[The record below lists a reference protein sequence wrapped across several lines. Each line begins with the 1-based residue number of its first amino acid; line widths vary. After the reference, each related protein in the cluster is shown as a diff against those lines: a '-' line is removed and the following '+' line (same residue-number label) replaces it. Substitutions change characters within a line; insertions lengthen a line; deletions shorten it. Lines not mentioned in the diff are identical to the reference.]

1 MIAQKLNTTLAK
13 LIKSEFNLEIDPKEV
28 QFISVEEQFGDFGT
42 SVALQLASR
51 LKQNPKNIA
60 QQLAGAFRDESVDK
74 VEVAG
79 AGYLNVVL
87 NQTYWKAALSDINK
101 NYAQN
106 DAGNGQKVQVEFIS
120 ANPTG
125 PTTIGNAR
133 GGFIG
138 DVLSN
143 VLAQSGYKVTR
154 EYYFNNAGT
163 QISKLL
169 ESVKMQAGLIPE
181 TEERQYRGEYIEKIA
196 AEYKEE
202 LSSRSDE
209 ELATL
214 ITTHI
219 LKEYIEPAVASMGIS
234 FDEWF
239 NEKTVLEDGSF
250 DAVIEKLRS
259 LDLVYERDG
268 AVWLDTGKL
277 GDEREER
284 VIIKSNG
291 DPTYMAPDIAY
302 HANIFGTRQ
311 FDYAIKVLG
320 PDHIAQFPSVKAA
333 VMALYP
339 DKRLEMV
346 SYQWL
351 RLMKDGREVKVSK
364 RLGQFVTVQDLVQQV
379 GVGVARMLILMRSAS
394 SPMDFD
400 LDLAAQQ
407 SNENPYYYVMYSYA
421 RACSLLNKAKS
432 LGLEPA
438 ARPGTL
444 DTDDIRIIKKL
455 EELPAIIPE
464 IAATYQVHTLAF
476 MAHEWAQAFHDYY
489 ESAKIVDLPKNQA
502 QSKLLVIDKYKIAL
516 EVLLG
521 ILGIEPVASM

>member
-1 MIAQKLNTTLAK
+1 MVTQKLNNELSK
-13 LIKSEFNLEIDPKEV
+13 LIKETFDLDITPV
-28 QFISVEEQFGDFGT
+28 QIQFMPIEEQFGDFGT
-42 SVALQLASR
+42 SVALHLAGR
-51 LKQNPKNIA
+51 LKRNPREIA
-60 QQLAGAFRDESVDK
+60 EELVSKFTSEPVDQIS
-74 VEVAG
+74 VAG
-79 AGYLNVVL
+79 AGYINVTL
-87 NQTYWKAALSDINK
+87 KQEFWQQSLSDINEGYAK
-101 NYAQN
+101 NSL
-106 DAGNGQKVQVEFIS
+106 GEGKKVQVEFIS

-143 VLAQSGYKVTR
+143 VLAQSGYQVTR

-196 AEYKEE
+196 NMFKEE
-202 LSSRSDE
+202 LSSKSDE
-209 ELATL
+209 ELGSL

-219 LKEYIEPAVASMGIS
+219 LKEYIEPAVASMGIT

-259 LDLVYERDG
+259 LDLVFERDG
-268 AVWLDTGKL
+268 AVWLNTGKL

-302 HANIFGTRQ
+302 HANIFGKRD

-333 VMALYP
+333 VKALYP
-339 DKRLEMV
+339 DKKLRMA

-351 RLMKDGREVKVSK
+351 RLMREGKEVKVSK

-379 GVGVARMLILMRSAS
+379 GVGVARILILMRSAN

-400 LDLAAQQ
+400 LDLATQQ

-421 RACSLLNKAKS
+421 RAHSLLKKAKEA
-432 LGLEPA
+432 GLEPA
-438 ARPGTL
+438 AQSGAL
-444 DTDDIRIIKKL
+444 DKHDIRLIKVL
-455 EELPAIIPE
+455 NQLPGVLPE
-464 IAATYQVHTLAF
+464 IAEDYQVHKLAF

-489 ESAKIVDLPKNQA
+489 ESAKIVDLPREEA
-502 QSKLLVIDKYKIAL
+502 ESKLLIISKYQVAL
-516 EVLLG
+516 GVLLG
-521 ILGIEPVASM
+521 ILGIKPVESM

>member
-1 MIAQKLNTTLAK
+1 MVTQKLNLELAN
-13 LIKSEFNLEIDPKEV
+13 LIKDTFDLDISPDQI
-28 QFISVEEQFGDFGT
+28 QFMPVEEQFGDFGS
-42 SVALQLASR
+42 SVALQLAGR
-51 LKQNPKNIA
+51 LKSNPREIA
-60 QQLAGAFRDESVDK
+60 QTLADSFESESVAK
-74 VEVAG
+74 IGVAG
-79 AGYLNVVL
+79 AGYLNVSL
-87 NQTYWKAALSDINK
+87 KPEFWQQSLSGIDA
-101 NYAQN
+101 NYAKN
-106 DAGNGQKVQVEFIS
+106 SLGKGKKLQVEFIS

-143 VLAQSGYKVTR
+143 VLAQSGYQVTR

-196 AEYKEE
+196 DIFKEE
-202 LSSRSDE
+202 LSSKTDE
-209 ELATL
+209 ELGSL
-214 ITTHI
+214 ITIHI
-219 LKEYIEPAVASMGIS
+219 LKEYIEPAVKSMGIT

-250 DAVIEKLRS
+250 DAVIQKLRD

-268 AVWLDTGKL
+268 AVWLNTGKL

-302 HANIFGTRQ
+302 HANIFGKRG

-339 DKRLEMV
+339 DKELRMA

-351 RLMKDGREVKVSK
+351 RLMKDGKEVKVSK
-364 RLGQFVTVQDLVQQV
+364 RLGQFVTVQDLVEQV
-379 GVGVARMLILMRSAS
+379 GSGVARMLILMRSAN

-400 LDLAAQQ
+400 LDLAREQ

-421 RACSLLNKAKS
+421 RAHSLLKKAKEA
-432 LGLEPA
+432 GLEPA
-438 ARPGTL
+438 SQSGPL
-444 DTDDIRIIKKL
+444 DVHDIRLIKVMNQ
-455 EELPAIIPE
+455 LPGLLPE
-464 IAATYQVHTLAF
+464 IADDYQVHKLAF

-489 ESAKIVDLPKNQA
+489 ESAKILNLPREDA
-502 QSKLLVIDKYKIAL
+502 ETKLLVIKKYQVAL
-516 EVLLG
+516 GVLLG
-521 ILGIEPVASM
+521 ILGIEAVESM

>member
-1 MIAQKLNTTLAK
+1 MIAKKLEQELSH
-13 LIKSEFNLEIDPKEV
+13 LIKQIFDLDIAPDQVKVVP
-28 QFISVEEQFGDFGT
+28 VEEQFGDLGT
-42 SVALQLASR
+42 SIALQLAGR
-51 LKQNPKNIA
+51 LSKNPREVA
-60 QQLAGAFRDESVDK
+60 QQLADSFEIESVDK
-74 VEVAG
+74 IEVAG
-79 AGYLNVVL
+79 AGYLNMTL
-87 NQTYWKAALSDINK
+87 HESFWRQSLSDINPDYAK
-101 NYAQN
+101 N
-106 DAGNGQKVQVEFIS
+106 DLGKGQKVQVEFIS

-143 VLAQSGYKVTR
+143 VLAQSGYQVTR

-169 ESVKMQAGLIPE
+169 ESIKMEAGLIPE
-181 TEERQYRGEYIEKIA
+181 AEDRQYRGAYIQKIA

-202 LSSRSDE
+202 LSSKSDE
-209 ELATL
+209 ELASL

-259 LDLVYERDG
+259 LDLVFERDG
-268 AVWLDTGKL
+268 AVWLNTGKL

-302 HANIFGTRQ
+302 HANIFGKRD

-333 VMALYP
+333 VTALYP
-339 DKRLEMV
+339 DKRLEMAG
-346 SYQWL
+346 YQWL
-351 RLMKDGREVKVSK
+351 RLMKDGKEVKVSK
-364 RLGQFVTVQDLVQQV
+364 RLGQFVTVQDLIDQV
-379 GVGVARMLILMRSAS
+379 GQGVARMLILMRSANS
-394 SPMDFD
+394 MMDFD

-421 RACSLLNKAKS
+421 RACSLLKKAQEA
-432 LGLEPA
+432 GLKPSEDPN
-438 ARPGTL
+438 GL
-444 DTDDIRIIKKL
+444 DVNDVRLIKVL
-455 EELPAIIPE
+455 SYLPAVIPE
-464 IAATYQVHTLAF
+464 ITADYQVHKLAF

-489 ESAKIVDLPKNQA
+489 ESARILGMEPEA
-502 QSKLLVIDKYKIAL
+502 AGTKLLVIEKYKTAL

>member
-1 MIAQKLNTTLAK
+1 MVTQKLNSELSK
-13 LIKSEFNLEIDPKEV
+13 LIKSTFDLDITPDQV
-28 QFISVEEQFGDFGT
+28 QFMPAEEQFGDFGT
-42 SVALQLASR
+42 SVALQLAGR
-51 LKQNPKNIA
+51 LKQNPREIA
-60 QQLAGAFRDESVDK
+60 QQLADSFESEVVARVD
-74 VEVAG
+74 VAG
-79 AGYLNVVL
+79 AGYLNVTL
-87 NQTYWKAALSDINK
+87 KEDYWKTVLSDINADYAK
-101 NYAQN
+101 N
-106 DAGNGQKVQVEFIS
+106 DLGKGQKAQVEFIS

-143 VLAQSGYKVTR
+143 VLAQSGYQVTR

-169 ESVKMQAGLIPE
+169 ESIKMEAGLLPE
-181 TEERQYRGEYIEKIA
+181 TEERQYRGEYIEKMA
-196 AEYKEE
+196 AQYKEE
-202 LSSRSDE
+202 LSSKSDE

-219 LKEYIEPAVASMGIS
+219 LREYIEPAVSSMGIT

-250 DAVIEKLRS
+250 DATIEKLKA
-259 LDLVYERDG
+259 LDLVFERDG
-268 AVWLDTGKL
+268 AVWLNTGKL

-302 HANIFGTRQ
+302 HANIFGKRD

-339 DKRLEMV
+339 DKRLEMAG
-346 SYQWL
+346 YQWL
-351 RLMKDGREVKVSK
+351 RLMKDGKEVKVSK
-364 RLGQFVTVQDLVQQV
+364 RLGQFVTVQDLIDQV
-379 GVGVARMLILMRSAS
+379 GVGVARMLILMRSS
-394 SPMDFD
+394 NSMMDFD
-400 LDLAAQQ
+400 LDLARQQ

-421 RACSLLNKAKS
+421 RACSLLNKAKEA
-432 LGLEPA
+432 GLEP
-438 ARPGTL
+438 GTKPNDL
-444 DTDDIRIIKKL
+444 DVNDVRLIKAL
-455 EELPAIIPE
+455 SDLPTEIPE
-464 IAATYQVHTLAF
+464 ITADYQVHKLAF
-476 MAHEWAQAFHDYY
+476 MAHEWGKAFHDYY
-489 ESAKIVDLPKNQA
+489 ESARILDMEPEA
-502 QSKLLVIDKYKIAL
+502 AGTKLLVIEKYKVAL

-521 ILGIEPVASM
+521 ILGIEPVSSM

>member
-1 MIAQKLNTTLAK
+1 MVTQKLNSELSL
-13 LIKSEFNLEIDPKEV
+13 LIKTTFDLELTPDQIQVMP
-28 QFISVEEQFGDFGT
+28 VEEQFGDFGT
-42 SVALQLASR
+42 SVALQLAGR
-51 LKQNPKNIA
+51 LKQNPREIA
-60 QQLAGAFRDESVDK
+60 QKLADSFESESVEK

-79 AGYLNVVL
+79 AGYLNMTL
-87 NQTYWKAALSDINK
+87 KPEFWQQSLSDIDVDYAK
-101 NYAQN
+101 NEL
-106 DAGNGQKVQVEFIS
+106 GKGKKVQVEFIS

-143 VLAQSGYKVTR
+143 VLAQSGYQVTR

-169 ESVKMQAGLIPE
+169 ESVKMQASLIPE

-196 AEYKEE
+196 ADFKDE
-202 LSSRSDE
+202 LSSKSDE
-209 ELATL
+209 ELKEL

-219 LKEYIEPAVASMGIS
+219 LKEYIEPAVKSMGIT

-250 DAVIEKLRS
+250 DAVIEKLKG
-259 LDLVYERDG
+259 LDLVFERDG
-268 AVWLDTGKL
+268 AVWLNTGKL

-284 VIIKSNG
+284 VIIKNNG

-302 HANIFGTRQ
+302 HANIFGKRE

-339 DKRLEMV
+339 DKELRMA

-351 RLMKDGREVKVSK
+351 RLMKDGKEVKVSK

-379 GVGVARMLILMRSAS
+379 GVGVARMLILMRSAN

-400 LDLAAQQ
+400 LDLATQQ

-421 RACSLLNKAKS
+421 RAHSLLKKAKEA
-432 LGLEPA
+432 GLEPA
-438 ARPGTL
+438 AQPGAL
-444 DTDDIRIIKKL
+444 DKHDVGLIKVL
-455 EELPAIIPE
+455 NQLPGVLPE
-464 IAATYQVHTLAF
+464 IVDDYQVHKLAF

-489 ESAKIVDLPKNQA
+489 ESAKIVDLPREQA
-502 QSKLLVIDKYKIAL
+502 ETKLLIIKKYQVAL
-516 EVLLG
+516 GVLLG
-521 ILGIEPVASM
+521 ILGIEPVESM

>member
-1 MIAQKLNTTLAK
+1 MIAKKLNQELSV
-13 LIKSEFNLEIDPKEV
+13 LIKNAFDLEVSPDQVNLMP
-28 QFISVEEQFGDFGT
+28 VEEQFGDLGT
-42 SVALQLASR
+42 SIALQLAGR
-51 LKQNPKNIA
+51 LGKNPREIA
-60 QQLAGAFRDESVDK
+60 EQLANNFDNESVK
-74 VEVAG
+74 QVSVAG
-79 AGYLNVVL
+79 AGYLNITL
-87 NQTYWKAALSDINK
+87 ADAYWSAAVSGIDA
-101 NYAQN
+101 NYAKN
-106 DAGNGQKVQVEFIS
+106 DLGKDKKTQVEFIS

-143 VLAQSGYKVTR
+143 VLAESGYQVTR

-169 ESVKMQAGLIPE
+169 ESIKMQAGLVPE
-181 TEERQYRGEYIEKIA
+181 TDERQYRGEYIEKIA
-196 AEYKEE
+196 QQFKSDLQEKSDDE
-202 LSSRSDE
+202 LG
-209 ELATL
+209 AL

-219 LKEYIEPAVASMGIS
+219 LKEYIEPAVKSMGIT

-250 DAVIEKLRS
+250 AATIEKLKE
-259 LDLVYERDG
+259 LNLVFERDG
-268 AVWLDTGKL
+268 AVWLNTGKL
-277 GDEREER
+277 GDERAER

-302 HANIFGTRQ
+302 HANIFGKRD

-333 VMALYP
+333 VTALYP
-339 DKRLEMV
+339 DKELRMA

-351 RLMKDGREVKVSK
+351 RLMKDGKEVKVSK
-364 RLGQFVTVQDLVQQV
+364 RLGQFVTVQDLVEQV
-379 GVGVARMLILMRSAS
+379 GQGVARMLILMRSAS

-400 LDLAAQQ
+400 LDLAREQ

-421 RACSLLNKAKS
+421 RAHSLLKKAEAA
-432 LGLEPA
+432 GLQPA
-438 ARPGTL
+438 ATPGEL
-444 DTDDIRIIKKL
+444 DKHDIRLIK
-455 EELPAIIPE
+455 ELIRLPEALPE
-464 IAATYQVHTLAF
+464 IADDYQVHKLAF

-489 ESAKIVDLPKNQA
+489 ESAKILDLPKEQA
-502 QSKLLVIDKYKIAL
+502 ETKLLVIKKYQVAMR
-516 EVLLG
+516 VLLEL
-521 ILGIEPVASM
+521 LGIEPVDSM

>member
-1 MIAQKLNTTLAK
+1 MVTQKLNDELSK
-13 LIKSEFNLEIDPKEV
+13 LINNSYNLDVTPVQV
-28 QFISVEEQFGDFGT
+28 QFMPVEEQFGDFGT
-42 SVALQLASR
+42 SVALQLAGR
-51 LKQNPKNIA
+51 LKRNPREIA
-60 QQLAGAFRDESVDK
+60 DELASNFKSEAVDQ
-74 VEVAG
+74 VSVAG
-79 AGYLNVVL
+79 AGYINVRL
-87 NQTYWKAALSDINK
+87 KQSFWQRSLSDITSE
-101 NYAQN
+101 YARN
-106 DAGNGQKVQVEFIS
+106 NLGEGQKVQVEFIS

-143 VLAQSGYKVTR
+143 VLAQSGYQVTR

-196 AEYKEE
+196 KEFESE
-202 LSSRSDE
+202 LKTQSDE
-209 ELATL
+209 ELGEL
-214 ITTHI
+214 ITTYI
-219 LKEYIEPAVASMGIS
+219 LREYIEPAVASMGIT

-250 DAVIEKLRS
+250 AAVIEKLRS
-259 LDLVYERDG
+259 LDLVFERDG
-268 AVWLDTGKL
+268 ATWLNTGKL
-277 GDEREER
+277 GDERQER

-302 HANIFGTRQ
+302 HANIFGKRD

-333 VMALYP
+333 VKALYP
-339 DKRLEMV
+339 DKKLRMA

-351 RLMKDGREVKVSK
+351 RLMKDGKEVKVSK
-364 RLGQFVTVQDLVQQV
+364 RLGQFVTVQDLIQQV
-379 GVGVARMLILMRSAS
+379 GQGVARMLILMRSNNS
-394 SPMDFD
+394 MMDFD

-421 RACSLLNKAKS
+421 RTCSLLKKAKEA
-432 LGLEPA
+432 GLEPA
-438 ARPGTL
+438 SEPGAL
-444 DTDDIRIIKKL
+444 DVHDIRLIKQL
-455 EELPAIIPE
+455 NLLPGLIPE
-464 IAATYQVHTLAF
+464 IAEDYQVHKLAF

-489 ESAKIVDLPKNQA
+489 ESAKIVDLPREQA
-502 QSKLLVIDKYKIAL
+502 ETKLLVIKKYQIAMG
-516 EVLLG
+516 VLLG
-521 ILGIEPVASM
+521 ILGIEPVESM

>member
-1 MIAQKLNTTLAK
+1 MVTQKLNNELAE
-13 LIKSEFNLEIDPKEV
+13 LITSSLDLDITPDQIGFMP
-28 QFISVEEQFGDFGT
+28 VEEQFGDFGT
-42 SVALQLASR
+42 SVALQLAGP
-51 LKQNPKNIA
+51 LKQNPREIA
-60 QQLAGAFRDESVDK
+60 QQLADSFKSEAVDK
-74 VEVAG
+74 VEIAG
-79 AGYLNVVL
+79 AGYINVTLKPEFWQGV
-87 NQTYWKAALSDINK
+87 LSDVSLDYAK
-101 NYAQN
+101 NSL
-106 DAGNGQKVQVEFIS
+106 GRGKKVQVEFIS

-143 VLAQSGYKVTR
+143 VLSQSGYQVTR

-169 ESVKMQAGLIPE
+169 ESIKMQAGLLPE
-181 TEERQYRGEYIEKIA
+181 SDERQYRGSYVEKIA
-196 AEYKEE
+196 TNLKVE
-202 LSSRSDE
+202 LSNKSDD
-209 ELATL
+209 ELKEL
-214 ITTHI
+214 ITNHI
-219 LKEYIEPAVASMGIS
+219 LAEYIEPAVKAMGIT
-234 FDEWF
+234 FDVWF

-250 DAVIEKLRS
+250 DAVIEKLKG
-259 LDLVYERDG
+259 LDLVFERDG
-268 AVWLDTGKL
+268 AVWLNTGKL

-302 HANIFGTRQ
+302 HANIFGTRE

-339 DKRLEMV
+339 DKDLRMA

-351 RLMKDGREVKVSK
+351 RLVRDGKEVKVSK

-379 GVGVARMLILMRSAS
+379 GVGVARMLILMRSPN

-400 LDLAAQQ
+400 LDLATQQ

-421 RACSLLNKAKS
+421 RAHSLLKKAKGV
-432 LGLEPA
+432 GLEPA
-438 ARPGTL
+438 AQPGAL
-444 DTDDIRIIKKL
+444 DAHDIRLIKAINQ
-455 EELPAIIPE
+455 LPGVLCE
-464 IAATYQVHTLAF
+464 IAEDYQVHKLAF

-489 ESAKIVDLPKNQA
+489 ESAKIVDLPKEQA
-502 QSKLLVIDKYKIAL
+502 ETKLLIIKKYQVAL
-516 EVLLG
+516 GVLLG
-521 ILGIEPVASM
+521 ILGIEAVESM

>member
-1 MIAQKLNTTLAK
+1 MVTQKLNSELAQ
-13 LIKSEFNLEIDPKEV
+13 LIKTTFDLDITPDQV
-28 QFISVEEQFGDFGT
+28 DFIPVEEQFGDFGS
-42 SVALQLASR
+42 SVVLGLAR
-51 LKQNPKNIA
+51 ELKKNPREIA
-60 QQLAGAFRDESVDK
+60 DELAAKFESESVDQIS
-74 VEVAG
+74 VAG
-79 AGYLNVVL
+79 AGYLNVTLRPEYWQGVL
-87 NQTYWKAALSDINK
+87 SAIGPDYAK
-101 NYAQN
+101 N
-106 DAGNGQKVQVEFIS
+106 DLGQGKKVQVEFIS

-143 VLAQSGYKVTR
+143 VLAQSGYQVTR

-181 TEERQYRGEYIEKIA
+181 SDERQYRGEYIEKIA
-196 AEYKEE
+196 EMFKSE
-202 LSSRSDE
+202 LETKSDD
-209 ELATL
+209 ELGAL
-214 ITTHI
+214 ITTYI
-219 LKEYIEPAVASMGIS
+219 LEEYIEPAVKAMGIT

-250 DAVIEKLRS
+250 EAVIEKLRS
-259 LDLVYERDG
+259 LDLVFERDG
-268 AVWLDTGKL
+268 AVWLNTGKL

-302 HANIFGTRQ
+302 HANIFGKRD
-311 FDYAIKVLG
+311 FDAAIKVLG

-333 VMALYP
+333 VLALYP
-339 DKRLEMV
+339 DKELKMA

-351 RLMKDGREVKVSK
+351 RLMKEGSEVKVSK

-379 GVGVARMLILMRSAS
+379 GVGVARMLILMRSAN

-400 LDLAAQQ
+400 LDLATQQ

-421 RACSLLNKAKS
+421 RAHSLLKKAKEA
-432 LGLEPA
+432 GLEPA
-438 ARPGTL
+438 GQPGTL
-444 DTDDIRIIKKL
+444 DMNDIRVIKAIHQ
-455 EELPAIIPE
+455 LPAVLPE
-464 IAATYQVHTLAF
+464 IAADYQVHKLAF

-489 ESAKIVDLPKNQA
+489 ESAKILDLPQEQA
-502 QSKLLVIDKYKIAL
+502 TTKLLVIQKYQVAL
-516 EVLLG
+516 GVLLG
-521 ILGIEPVASM
+521 ILGIEPVESM

>member
-1 MIAQKLNTTLAK
+1 MVTQKLNSELSE
-13 LIKSEFNLEIDPKEV
+13 LIKSSFDLDITPDQV
-28 QFISVEEQFGDFGT
+28 QFMPVEEQFGDFGT
-42 SVALQLASR
+42 SVALQLAGR
-51 LKQNPKNIA
+51 LKQNPREVA
-60 QQLAGAFRDESVDK
+60 DELASKFESESVDRIS
-74 VEVAG
+74 VAG
-79 AGYLNVVL
+79 AGYLNVTL
-87 NQTYWKAALSDINK
+87 KESFWQQSLSDIDAHYAN
-101 NYAQN
+101 NYL
-106 DAGNGQKVQVEFIS
+106 GKGKKVQVEFIS

-143 VLAQSGYKVTR
+143 VLAQSGYQVTR

-163 QISKLL
+163 QISKLI

-196 AEYKEE
+196 EKFKSE
-202 LSSRSDE
+202 LSSKSDE
-209 ELATL
+209 ELGAL
-214 ITTHI
+214 ITTYI
-219 LKEYIEPAVASMGIS
+219 LKEYIEPAVASMGIT

-259 LDLVYERDG
+259 LDLVFERDG
-268 AVWLDTGKL
+268 AVWLNTGKL

-302 HANIFGTRQ
+302 HANIFGKRD

-339 DKRLEMV
+339 DKELRMA

-351 RLMKDGREVKVSK
+351 RLMKEGKEVKVSK
-364 RLGQFVTVQDLVQQV
+364 RLGQFVTVQDLIGQV
-379 GVGVARMLILMRSAS
+379 GVGVARMLILMRSAN

-400 LDLAAQQ
+400 LDLATQQ

-421 RACSLLNKAKS
+421 RAHSLLKKAKEA
-432 LGLEPA
+432 GLQPA
-438 ARPGTL
+438 AQPGAL
-444 DTDDIRIIKKL
+444 DGHDIRLIKAMNQ
-455 EELPAIIPE
+455 LPGVLPE
-464 IAATYQVHTLAF
+464 IAEDYQVHKLAF

-489 ESAKIVDLPKNQA
+489 ESAKIVDLPREEAK
-502 QSKLLVIDKYKIAL
+502 SKLLIIKKYQVAL
-516 EVLLG
+516 GVLLE
-521 ILGIEPVASM
+521 ILSIEPVESM

>member
-1 MIAQKLNTTLAK
+1 MITQKLEQEISQ
-13 LIKSEFNLEIDPKEV
+13 LIKRSFDLDITPDQVKIVP
-28 QFISVEEQFGDFGT
+28 VEEQFGDFGT
-42 SVALQLASR
+42 SVALQLAGR
-51 LKQNPKNIA
+51 LKKIPREIA
-60 QQLAGAFRDESVDK
+60 EQLANSFDSKSVEK

-79 AGYLNVVL
+79 AGYLNMTL
-87 NQTYWKAALSDINK
+87 KTDYWKSVLSGIDA
-101 NYAQN
+101 NYAKN
-106 DAGNGQKVQVEFIS
+106 DLGKGQKAQVEFIS

-143 VLAQSGYKVTR
+143 VLAQSGYQVTR

-169 ESVKMQAGLIPE
+169 ESVKMEAGLIPE
-181 TEERQYRGEYIEKIA
+181 TDERQYRGEYIEKIA
-196 AEYKEE
+196 KKFESE
-202 LSSRSDE
+202 LKTQSDE
-209 ELATL
+209 ELGAL

-219 LKEYIEPAVASMGIS
+219 LKVYIEPAVASMGIT

-250 DAVIEKLRS
+250 TAIIEKLKA
-259 LDLVYERDG
+259 LDLVFERDG
-268 AVWLDTGKL
+268 AVWLNTGKL

-302 HANIFGTRQ
+302 HANIFGTRG

-333 VMALYP
+333 VTALYP
-339 DKRLEMV
+339 DKRLEMA

-351 RLMKDGREVKVSK
+351 RLMKDGKEVKVSK
-364 RLGQFVTVQDLVQQV
+364 RLGQFVTVQDLVDQV
-379 GVGVARMLILMRSAS
+379 GQGVARMLILMRSNNS
-394 SPMDFD
+394 MMDFD
-400 LDLAAQQ
+400 LDLAAEQ

-421 RACSLLNKAKS
+421 RAHSLLKKAAGA
-432 LGLEPA
+432 GLEPA
-438 ARPGTL
+438 AQPGSL
-444 DTDDIRIIKKL
+444 DKDDVRLIKKL
-455 EELPAIIPE
+455 AELSAVLPE
-464 IAATYQVHTLAF
+464 IAADYQVHKLAF
-476 MAHEWAQAFHDYY
+476 MAHDWAKAFHDYY
-489 ESAKIVDLPKNQA
+489 ESTKILALPQEEA
-502 QSKLLVIDKYKIAL
+502 EGKLLVISKYQTAL
-516 EVLLG
+516 AVLLG
-521 ILGIEPVASM
+521 ILGIEPVESM